1 MRMAD
6 RNLMEKAALLEW
18 FNEDLREGVRQPCR
32 RCEGMAIEQQAQLPH
47 LLLLLGRPFQKGGD
61 CMDGRRESCGGSY
74 FRCDLDERV
83 SLAQLSYVQ

>member
-18 FNEDLREGVRQPCR
+18 INEDLREGVRQPCR
-32 RCEGMAIEQQAQLPH
+32 RCVGMAIEQQAQLPH
-47 LLLLLGRPFQKGGD
+47 LLLLLGRHFFER
-61 CMDGRRESCGGSY
+61 GRLCGWKARKLWGSY

-83 SLAQLSYVQ
+83 ILLQLSYVQ